1 MSALRRHQALRRL
14 GDVAERGVLIVVIA
28 VLLAP
33 LVWLMST
40 AYKPARDV
48 FAIPPA
54 LSFTPTLANFQTL
67 FALFDVG
74 RLTYNSMM
82 ISLVT
87 TVIALLIGVPA
98 GYSLARSGWKHA
110 ATIAYGLLAVRMMPR
125 VVTLLPFYLI
135 MRDVGLLGTVWAV
148 ALLDATLS
156 AGFVVWMMF
165 SYFRALPPEAEYAA
179 QIDGRTAFGA
189 FLFVAVPLVMPGIIA
204 SALFSIILSWNNFL
218 TPVYLTTADSKP
230 LSVALLSAYGTK
242 DVSWGTMGALMHFAT
257 LPIVAVALLLNR
269 YFVEGLTKGM
279 H

>member
-48 FAIPPA
+48 FTIPPA

-98 GYSLARSGWKHA
+98 GYSLARSGWKRA
-110 ATIAYGLLAVRMMPR
+110 STIAYGLLAVRMMPR